1 MCGLK
6 RVSQARRF
14 GPCGRSGVPL
24 ANGFGSHSG
33 RQGNHGPGSPDT
45 GIYRFCFQSIATR
58 PGASCRPSTRRS
70 TEHPH
75 TPAKTRQRRSLQAGK
90 SPSGSGKSLPSRPR
104 LVKGLTFSEQVCINH
119 DVVFPPC
126 CRNSATAA
134 GRGRP
139 RSPGELCRSSH
150 WPKVCVRT
158 RIRRRAG
165 RHRHSVPRRQTG
177 VRSRCYDLRPGGQPH
192 SRLAVWLQP
201 MPCRFAIRHTA
212 DPVQRPVL

>member
-1 MCGLK
+1 M
-6 RVSQARRF
+6 
-14 GPCGRSGVPL
+14 PL
-24 ANGFGSHSG
+24 CDPPH
-33 RQGNHGPGSPDT
+33 
-45 GIYRFCFQSIATR
+45 
-58 PGASCRPSTRRS
+58 RRS
-70 TEHPH
+70 RPAPGPVAATSPAPKSAVQALDQATQ
-75 TPAKTRQRRSLQAGK
+75 TPARTRQRRSLQAGK
-90 SPSGSGKSLPSRPR
+90 SPSGSGNPYRHGHALLKVSL
-104 LVKGLTFSEQVCINH
+104 LVKGCASTMTSF
-119 DVVFPPC
+119 FPPC
-126 CRNSATAA
+126 CRNSTTAA

-158 RIRRRAG
+158 RIGRRTA

-177 VRSRCYDLRPGGQPH
+177 VRSRCYDLRSGGQPH